1 MNNVV
6 DLIEKPYLRA
16 DLPAIEIGD
25 TVRVHTRIVE
35 ADNKERIQIFEG
47 VVIRWRKGGLRSTV
61 TVRKVS
67 HGVGVERVFP
77 IHAPTV
83 AKFEIKARG
92 EVRRA
97 RLYYLR
103 DLEGKA
109 ARIKARSVESDNDAP
124 GGAAGKS
131 KKA

>member
-1 MNNVV
+1 MSNVV
-6 DLIEKPYLRA
+6 DLVEKPYLRT

-25 TVRVHTRIVE
+25 TIRVHTRIVE

-61 TVRKVS
+61 TVRKIS

-83 AKFEIKARG
+83 AKFEIKSRG

-109 ARIKARSVESDNDAP
+109 ARIKARTVENDDSAP
-124 GGAAGKS
+124 KTKKS
-131 KKA
+131 